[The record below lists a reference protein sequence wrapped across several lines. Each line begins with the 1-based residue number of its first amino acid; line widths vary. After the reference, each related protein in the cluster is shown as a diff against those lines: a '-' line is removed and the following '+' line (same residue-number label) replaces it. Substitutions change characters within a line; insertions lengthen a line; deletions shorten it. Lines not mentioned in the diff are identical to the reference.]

1 MKRDQENKAGKYAQ
15 ATGLIVVNETD
26 RSITAS
32 TGEQVSVPHPV
43 TSRMAKELA
52 GRISGSK
59 TLPSAPKPEGPV
71 PFNGVSE
78 YRGPGYDY

>member
-15 ATGLIVVNETD
+15 AAGLVVIDEAD

-43 TSRMAKELA
+43 TNRMAQELA
-52 GRISGSK
+52 SRNSGSRD
-59 TLPSAPKPEGPV
+59 THGPEGPV